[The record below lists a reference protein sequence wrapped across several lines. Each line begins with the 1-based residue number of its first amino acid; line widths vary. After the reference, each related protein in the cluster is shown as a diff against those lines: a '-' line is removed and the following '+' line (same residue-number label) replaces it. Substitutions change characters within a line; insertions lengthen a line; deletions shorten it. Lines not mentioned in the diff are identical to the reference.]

1 VLLYFLL
8 TPKVNKKE
16 MVTAMNEKFFD
27 LNREKQDRMI
37 NAALRIFAENGY
49 RHASTDTIVKEA
61 GISKGLLFH
70 YFTSKMGLF
79 SFLFDY
85 SVRYMLFEYDRLIS
99 AKETDYFKIHKE
111 MERAKLNV
119 LRSYPYMNEFIEKSL
134 QENQLDVIET
144 IEISKNNYLEAL
156 DKYNNQGKRS
166 NLRGDISSTQLD
178 NMIRYTVDGLTKD
191 QLLAGSF
198 QPEMLFEQI
207 CSYLDTLHTLCTN

>member
-1 VLLYFLL
+1 
-8 TPKVNKKE
+8 
-16 MVTAMNEKFFD
+16 MNEKFFD

-49 RHASTDTIVKEA
+49 RHASTDIIVKEA

-85 SVRYMLFEYDRLIS
+85 SIRYMLFEYDRLIS
-99 AKETDYFKIHKE
+99 AKETDYFKIRKE

-144 IEISKNNYLEAL
+144 IEISKNNYLETL
-156 DKYNNQGKRS
+156 DKYNKQGSRS
-166 NLRGDISSTQLD
+166 PLRSDISSTQLD

-191 QLLAGSF
+191 QIQSKSF
-198 QPEMLFEQI
+198 QPDMLFDQI
-207 CSYLDTLHTLCTN
+207 CGYLDTLQILCTN

>member
-1 VLLYFLL
+1 
-8 TPKVNKKE
+8 
-16 MVTAMNEKFFD
+16 MNEKFFD

-49 RHASTDTIVKEA
+49 RHASTDIIVKEA

-85 SVRYMLFEYDRLIS
+85 SIRYMLFEYDRLIS
-99 AKETDYFKIHKE
+99 VKETDYFKIRKE

-144 IEISKNNYLEAL
+144 IEISKNTYLETL
-156 DKYNNQGKRS
+156 NKYNNQGKRS
-166 NLRGDISSTQLD
+166 NLRDDISSAQLD

-207 CSYLDTLHTLCTN
+207 CSYLDTMQVLCIR

>member
-1 VLLYFLL
+1 M
-8 TPKVNKKE
+8 E
-16 MVTAMNEKFFD
+16 MEMNEKFFD

-37 NAALRIFAENGY
+37 NAALRVFAQNGY

-61 GISKGLLFH
+61 SISKGLLFH

-85 SVRYMLFEYDRLIS
+85 SIKYMLFEFDRLIS
-99 AKETDYFKIHKE
+99 PKETDYFKIRRE

-144 IEISKNNYLEAL
+144 IEPSKNNYLETL
-156 DKYNNQGKRS
+156 NKYYTQGKRS
-166 NLRGDISSTQLD
+166 NLRSDISATQLD

-191 QLLAGSF
+191 QIQSNSF
-198 QPEMLFEQI
+198 QPDMLFEQI
-207 CSYLDTLHTLCTN
+207 CGYLDTLQILCTS